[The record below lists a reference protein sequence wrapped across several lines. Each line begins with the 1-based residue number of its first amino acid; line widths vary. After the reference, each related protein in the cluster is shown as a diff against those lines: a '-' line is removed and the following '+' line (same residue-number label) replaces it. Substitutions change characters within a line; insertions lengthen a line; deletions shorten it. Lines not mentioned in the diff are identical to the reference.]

1 MKKLLTVI
9 PLVFLLCFTFSCQK
23 GEEIA
28 EKPVVDVE
36 AEKAKVKT
44 ALDGWI
50 RAFETEDMELLS
62 KVVSHEPD
70 IVAIGT
76 DTGEYFIGWEAFK
89 ESQQRWFDT
98 TETAEISVRKQRI
111 KVHKS
116 GEVAWFS
123 QFLDWK
129 VKAKEEEFTF
139 EGARMTGVLEKQNDD
154 WVIVQLHG
162 SAPLATTVEY

>member
-1 MKKLLTVI
+1 MKKLFMVI
-9 PLVFLLCFTFSCQK
+9 PLVFLLCLTFSCQK
-23 GEEIA
+23 GEEVA
-28 EKPVVDVE
+28 EEPVVDVE

-44 ALDGWI
+44 VLDEWI
-50 RAFETEDMELLS
+50 NAFETENMELLS
-62 KVVSHEPD
+62 KVMSHDPD
-70 IVAIGT
+70 TVAIGT

-98 TETAEISVRKQRI
+98 TDTAEISARNLTI

-129 VKAKEEEFTF
+129 VKAKE
-139 EGARMTGVLEKQNDD
+139 
-154 WVIVQLHG
+154 
-162 SAPLATTVEY
+162 